1 MTLAHRIL
9 LALAGLLLL
18 TAADEPVLVPDVSER
33 EINIRYGFTGA
44 ELLLFGAISYPNAAR
59 PPDAETDI
67 VVVLRGPPQAIIVRE
82 KQKIAGIWVNAAST
96 EFRSAPSFY
105 AIAASRPLEDIVDD
119 RTALIYE
126 FGLDKL
132 QLSPG
137 GTIDPEEQ
145 RRFIDGLVD
154 LNTRNQL
161 FDERNNGVT
170 IEKGLLYQAR
180 LEIPSTVV
188 EGTYE
193 AETFLVQDGVVVAAE
208 IREIEIGKVGFERAV
223 GVVAEDYSW
232 AYGLAA
238 VIISLLFGWA
248 AGLIFQRI

>member
-1 MTLAHRIL
+1 MSLIRRLI
-9 LALAGLLLL
+9 LALTGLFLL
-18 TAADEPVLVPDVSER
+18 TGADEPVLVPDVSER
-33 EINIRYGFTGA
+33 TINIRYGFTGA
-44 ELLLFGAISYPNAAR
+44 ELLLFGAISYPNAR

-105 AIAASRPLEDIVDD
+105 AIAASRPLGDIVDD

-154 LNTRNQL
+154 LNRRNQL

-208 IREIEIGKVGFERAV
+208 IREIEIGKVGFERAI
-223 GVVAEDYSW
+223 GLIAEDYSW

-238 VIISLLFGWA
+238 VIVSLIFGWV
-248 AGLIFQRI
+248 AGLVFQRI